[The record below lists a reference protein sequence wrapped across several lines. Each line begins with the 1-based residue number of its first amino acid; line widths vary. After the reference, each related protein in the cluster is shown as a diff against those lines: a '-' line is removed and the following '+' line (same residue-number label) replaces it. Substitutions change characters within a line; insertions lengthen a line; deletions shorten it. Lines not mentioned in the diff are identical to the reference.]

1 MTSPKNSS
9 EPSKPAKKPQGPS
22 ILPLLKPYLGLII
35 LLIFLTFL
43 SNGLNL
49 VIPKIISHGI
59 DSFMGKNYVFKTI
72 LLEFGLAALFIFIFS
87 YLQSVIQTYASE
99 RVARDLRNR
108 IAEKI
113 SRQSFSY
120 IQKTSA
126 SQLLTNLTSDVDA
139 VKTFVSQAIVSI
151 VSSVFLI
158 VGASILLLTI
168 NWKLGLAVLAVIPLI
183 GFSFSLIFK
192 KIGILFKKAQEVIDW
207 LNKVINESILGSAV
221 IRVLNSQQT
230 EYDKFLKANA
240 EARNTGL
247 GILRLFAAL
256 IPIIS
261 FLASFGM
268 IIILTLGGRFVIGGT
283 MTLGD
288 FTAFMNYLSI
298 LIFPIILIGFMSS
311 VIARAQASY
320 GRIAAVLDA
329 EEIKEGGTLD
339 AELKGSIALKNI
351 NLTLGGKPVL
361 KDVSFEVKPG
371 TKTAIIGPT
380 AAGKTQLLYI
390 MTGLMKPDS
399 GMVEYDGHAL
409 EEYDKN
415 AFHRQV
421 GLVFQDSVMFNMTVR
436 ENIGFSKAATDQDLE
451 KAIRTAELSDFIVT
465 LPDKLDTLVSE
476 RGSSLSGGQKQRIM
490 LARALALNPHIL
502 LLDDFTARMD
512 AMTERKIL
520 KNIAENYPELT
531 LVSVTQK
538 IAPIEEYDQIIV
550 LMEGEVLARGTH
562 TELLG
567 SSPEYMQI
575 FESQKSTS
583 RYE

>member
-1 MTSPKNSS
+1 M
-9 EPSKPAKKPQGPS
+9 
-22 ILPLLKPYLGLII
+22 LPLLKPYLGLII

-59 DSFMGKNYVFKTI
+59 DSFMGRNYVFKTI
-72 LLEFGLAALFIFIFS
+72 LLEFGLATLFIFIFS

-230 EYDKFLKANA
+230 EYDKFLKANT
-240 EARNTGL
+240 EAKNTGL

-311 VIARAQASY
+311 VIARSQASY
-320 GRIAAVLDA
+320 GRISGVLTA

-339 AELKGSIALKNI
+339 AELKGNIAFKNI

-361 KDVSFEVKPG
+361 KDVSLEIKPG

-399 GMVEYDGHAL
+399 GMVEYDQHAL

-436 ENIGFSKAATDQDLE
+436 ENIGFSKTVKDEDLE
-451 KAIRTAELSDFIVT
+451 KAIKTAELSDFVIT
-465 LPDKLDTLVSE
+465 LPDKLDTMVSE
-476 RGSSLSGGQKQRIM
+476 RGGSLSGGQKQRIM
-490 LARALALNPHIL
+490 LARALTLNPKIL
-502 LLDDFTARMD
+502 LLDDFTARLD
-512 AMTERKIL
+512 AVTERKIL
-520 KNIAENYPELT
+520 KNITENYPELT

>member
-1 MTSPKNSS
+1 
-9 EPSKPAKKPQGPS
+9 
-22 ILPLLKPYLGLII
+22 
-35 LLIFLTFL
+35 
-43 SNGLNL
+43 
-49 VIPKIISHGI
+49 
-59 DSFMGKNYVFKTI
+59 
-72 LLEFGLAALFIFIFS
+72 
-87 YLQSVIQTYASE
+87 
-99 RVARDLRNR
+99 
-108 IAEKI
+108 
-113 SRQSFSY
+113 
-120 IQKTSA
+120 
-126 SQLLTNLTSDVDA
+126 
-139 VKTFVSQAIVSI
+139 
-151 VSSVFLI
+151 

>member
-1 MTSPKNSS
+1 
-9 EPSKPAKKPQGPS
+9 
-22 ILPLLKPYLGLII
+22 
-35 LLIFLTFL
+35 
-43 SNGLNL
+43 
-49 VIPKIISHGI
+49 
-59 DSFMGKNYVFKTI
+59 
-72 LLEFGLAALFIFIFS
+72 
-87 YLQSVIQTYASE
+87 
-99 RVARDLRNR
+99 
-108 IAEKI
+108 
-113 SRQSFSY
+113 
-120 IQKTSA
+120 
-126 SQLLTNLTSDVDA
+126 
-139 VKTFVSQAIVSI
+139 
-151 VSSVFLI
+151 
-158 VGASILLLTI
+158 
-168 NWKLGLAVLAVIPLI
+168 
-183 GFSFSLIFK
+183 
-192 KIGILFKKAQEVIDW
+192 
-207 LNKVINESILGSAV
+207 
-221 IRVLNSQQT
+221 
-230 EYDKFLKANA
+230 
-240 EARNTGL
+240 
-247 GILRLFAAL
+247 
-256 IPIIS
+256 
-261 FLASFGM
+261 M

-399 GMVEYDGHAL
+399 GIVEYDGHAL